1 MTNIDIGMSSDK
13 QMNPGFGAVGS
24 GSAYAAARKLCAC
37 SKPEDDGPDQKG
49 GKKNPWG
56 TVY

>member
-1 MTNIDIGMSSDK
+1 MSSDK

-37 SKPEDDGPDQKG
+37 SKAEEDDGPDQKG

>member
-1 MTNIDIGMSSDK
+1 MSSDK
-13 QMNPGFGAVGS
+13 QMNPGFGAMGS

-37 SKPEDDGPDQKG
+37 SKAEEDDGPDQKG